1 MQHSENITHKNF
13 IEIAVRQINA
23 SCPEKIDAALLIRCL
38 KAGKCEEKW
47 KPHLWAFLEELPIP
61 LIHDIVLSGVLTFEE
76 IAGATEIWECSDGP
90 TTEWIREMADLR
102 METTA

>member
-1 MQHSENITHKNF
+1 MQNSEHIKSKNF

-23 SCPEKIDAALLIRCL
+23 SCPEKINAALLVACL
-38 KAGKCEEKW
+38 KAGTCREKW
-47 KPHLWAFLEELPIP
+47 KPHIWAFLEELPIP

-76 IAGATEIWECSDGP
+76 LAGAVEIWECNDGP
-90 TTEWIREMADLR
+90 TTEWIREMAALR